1 MAGDERLTRYP
12 AAESIQSCWM
22 CGIRMPAHRMVPDG
36 GSACADIRWY
46 CQDMRGCV
54 ERWTAGR
61 ARLSH
66 MHQDTLEAPQAGGVK
81 RPPRGNRR
89 ASAAKAGQVSRGS
102 S

>member
-1 MAGDERLTRYP
+1 MAGDERLGYTP
-12 AAESIQSCWM
+12 AGGTAVHSCWM

-61 ARLSH
+61 ARLSR
-66 MHQDTLEAPQAGGVK
+66 MQQDAPEAPQAGSVK
-81 RPPRGNRR
+81 RPTRGRR
-89 ASAAKAGQVSRGS
+89 AQAAKASRVL
-102 S
+102 